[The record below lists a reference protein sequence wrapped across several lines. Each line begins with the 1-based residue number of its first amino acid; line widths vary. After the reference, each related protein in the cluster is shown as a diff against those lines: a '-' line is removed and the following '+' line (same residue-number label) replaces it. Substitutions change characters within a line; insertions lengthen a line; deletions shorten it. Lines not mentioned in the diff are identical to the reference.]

1 MQHRKLHFSH
11 PACNFKGYL
20 IVIPENHP
28 MKRIFTILL
37 LSLGFVYSNAQNGKN
52 VVVDAN
58 AEVRNVSG
66 YSAVEVS
73 GAIDL
78 YLSQGT
84 EEGVA
89 ISASS
94 DEIKQRIKTEVKGA
108 TLHIYFDAKGL
119 NWKVWGNHKM
129 KAYVTFK
136 TLRRLEASGACNV
149 KATETIKQP
158 DLTIELSGASDFTG
172 DLSVDNLTVD
182 ASGASNAKLSG
193 TADKSKFMASGAC
206 TVKAYDLKTN
216 MCKTDVSGASNIR
229 ITVEKELNAEASGG
243 STVFF
248 KGNGLIRD
256 ISTSGGASVKRR
268 TDD

>member
-1 MQHRKLHFSH
+1 
-11 PACNFKGYL
+11 
-20 IVIPENHP
+20 
-28 MKRIFTILL
+28 MKRIFTTII
-37 LSLGFVYSNAQNGKN
+37 LSLSLVSTRAQNEKS

-58 AEVRNVSG
+58 AEVRDVKD
-66 YSAVEVS
+66 YSAIEVS

-78 YLSQGT
+78 FLSQGT

-94 DEIKQRIKTEVKGA
+94 DEIKQRIKTVVKNG
-108 TLHIYFDAKGL
+108 TLQIYFDGKGL
-119 NWKVWGNHKM
+119 NWKIWGNHKM

-136 TLRRLEASGACNV
+136 TLKRLEASGACNV
-149 KATETIKQP
+149 KATSTIKVP
-158 DLTIELSGASDFTG
+158 DLKLELSGASDFTG
-172 DLSVDNLTVD
+172 DLSVTNLWVD
-182 ASGASNAKLSG
+182 ASGASNARISG
-193 TADKSKFMASGAC
+193 NAEESKFTASGAC
-206 TVKAYDLKTN
+206 NVKAYNLKTI
-216 MCKTDVSGASNIR
+216 MCKTDASGASNIQ

-268 TDD
+268 SDD